1 MDITGKSDPF
11 VVVSLGTKSHKSRV
25 VYQNLNPVWN
35 EMFEFEDFDF
45 DMDVIVRIY
54 DWDLLGSALLRSP
67 FPRNHFSA
75 STLVLSDIE
84 WHATVNSP
92 LSVSFHQNSADRVF
106 GRGYCEPACTL
117 GFTQPLIRVASSMLV
132 SNLDSPT
139 FHNKADS

>member
-75 STLVLSDIE
+75 STLVLYDIE

-92 LSVSFHQNSADRVF
+92 LPMSFHQNSADRVF

-139 FHNKADS
+139 FQNKADS